1 MAENIQN
8 QEQEVKQEEAKEEVK
23 QEEKQESSVELG
35 EKEKKIIDE
44 IESLSVLE
52 LANLV
57 KALEDKFGVSAAMPV
72 MGVAAGIQPGAA
84 PQAGEAEEKTIFDV
98 VLTETGNNKIQVIKE
113 VRAVTNLGLKEAKE
127 LVESAPKPVVTG
139 VKKEEAEE
147 IKKKLEAV
155 GAKVELK

>member
-23 QEEKQESSVELG
+23 QEEKHQESSVELG

-72 MGVAAGIQPGAA
+72 MGVAAGVQPGAA
-84 PQAGEAEEKTIFDV
+84 PQAGEAEEKF
-98 VLTETGNNKIQVIKE
+98 
-113 VRAVTNLGLKEAKE
+113 R
-127 LVESAPKPVVTG
+127 
-139 VKKEEAEE
+139 
-147 IKKKLEAV
+147 
-155 GAKVELK
+155 